1 MLIFNWEKTCD
12 LSSEHPERPHAV
24 SLTSKWTSVTVGA
37 DKNVVR
43 HSGEY
48 KLSMVEHQFEPMGLG
63 MVLDRSFRLYT
74 ENFPLM
80 FGITAILHAP
90 ILLLAFLPAA
100 IPYIGRSSFLG
111 AIAIFSTAIVGLLTQ
126 LIIYPLSTGATTK
139 AVSDKYLGNP
149 VTVGSALSEV
159 WANVGTLLL
168 TQFVVG
174 LVVMVG
180 FMLLVVPGILWM
192 LSYALVPPV
201 IMIEASSRTRKV
213 FSLTGKPK
221 GNAPLITD
229 RGDIRKRSWELVR
242 GNRGRVFLVLLVF
255 WVMSMLVSTGGGWF
269 AGLFLEP
276 TSAAAVSA
284 QSIVSNIIEIVI
296 LPLQTIAITLL
307 YYDLRIRKE
316 GFDLEMLSQA
326 MGTPAVNT

>member
-1 MLIFNWEKTCD
+1 
-12 LSSEHPERPHAV
+12 
-24 SLTSKWTSVTVGA
+24 
-37 DKNVVR
+37 
-43 HSGEY
+43 
-48 KLSMVEHQFEPMGLG
+48 LSMVEHQFEPMGLG

-100 IPYIGRSSFLG
+100 IPHIGRSSFLG
-111 AIAIFSTAIVGLLTQ
+111 AIAIFSTAIVDLLTQ

-229 RGDIRKRSWELVR
+229 RAVTAGLRYGPSADIRNRSWELVR

-255 WVMSMLVSTGGGWF
+255 WVMSMLVSTGGDWF

-276 TSAAAVSA
+276 TSAAAVNA
-284 QSIVSNIIEIVI
+284 QSIVSNIISIVI
-296 LPLQTIAITLL
+296 SPLQTIAITLL